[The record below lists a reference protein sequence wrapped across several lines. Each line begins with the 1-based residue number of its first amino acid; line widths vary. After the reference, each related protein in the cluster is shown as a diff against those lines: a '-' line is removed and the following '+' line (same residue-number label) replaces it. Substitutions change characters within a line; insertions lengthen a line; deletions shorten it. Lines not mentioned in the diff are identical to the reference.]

1 MFFFFY
7 SEKVWAG
14 WWHDS
19 PGILKMHISLKMH
32 IFIGFCPT
40 SGLFWESGGMA
51 GWQQAPAGNH
61 RHGHLGRAGKN
72 ENFCSSSIISSPL
85 FSLVELKCF
94 CLPAVLTCTRPWT
107 CIYLMHPSGQES
119 IESIWKGEVKRLHI
133 TIKWTGRICLCATL
147 AMLFNGNHA

>member
-1 MFFFFY
+1 MSHVKNACFFFFFH
-7 SEKVWAG
+7 SEKAWAE

-32 IFIGFCPT
+32 IFIGFRPT

-72 ENFCSSSIISSPL
+72 ENFFYIFFL
-85 FSLVELKCF
+85 TTWLLLHYFFSFMLSCWIKMFLSTCRPYMHKTLDPSRGGRKSGLMYEWNQRRDQELT
-94 CLPAVLTCTRPWT
+94 V
-107 CIYLMHPSGQES
+107 QE
-119 IESIWKGEVKRLHI
+119 
-133 TIKWTGRICLCATL
+133 
-147 AMLFNGNHA
+147 NGSAK